1 MKDCP
6 NCGLENEDEA
16 EVCSHC
22 SFEFPAQGAL
32 PTLAT
37 PTPPQNPLFLPA
49 PAPSD
54 RIRLSLPSSA
64 SPPPPPPPPPPA
76 SPTAEGQPTDL
87 DQTLVDIEESGEF
100 AIGVI
105 GFATSGKTFFIQRLK
120 RYMKEEGGYEPDPV
134 PAPNEAVVEGTR
146 NIEAHHFQVMA
157 LDPAR
162 RSARKPGSGHEP
174 REPFYL
180 VDIPGER
187 FRQAVQASL
196 AGGEAET
203 LIKVLRVSHA
213 LIIVVA
219 ADEMLA
225 PRVTKGQ
232 TLERLEIEQ
241 QLAELGSA
249 QPGEDPKIAA
259 TRKRLQRRMVV
270 LEDKKEVDE
279 HLSELLAN
287 ISVISAVA
295 SELTAPDGTKLTL
308 QHYQSLSQS
317 ERSQI
322 YSGPRRGSAP
332 FAFIALAKAD
342 LLLMPKAGDR
352 LRKSFPHIADM
363 DRIDIAPASLLKIH
377 RPKFHQR
384 IREAFAWHKIDF
396 VTSFEG
402 QPKNDLRIHYG
413 LDHYG
418 VAAIVDWIHW
428 ARDYSRRSGRRTGDA
443 PRFLEKPRAGWDRF
457 EGAVTRRL
465 GHWREQGAVLLP
477 EEVGLNVHRPEPTLW
492 DRVPAMRSRA
502 VNGVMRPGSRWPDA
516 ILAGSGLLGLAAILW
531 LGGVFQGS
539 EQRGYAFPL
548 QPVYRA
554 ELVRMEEEAP
564 VFGRGIEE
572 QGLRRWTLIPSD
584 GGWFSFRLNNPSR
597 AALVHAMGLIPE
609 QAGGDQLDAAT
620 GEEAVASLNQSA
632 GGDPSQIRAA
642 NSYHQGLLNYMMGNY
657 PGAAEA
663 FHTASE
669 AVEQVATNPP
679 AGARYD
685 ATASRLPAV
694 RIAILN
700 GEGVANLAAGKVEE
714 AAVALRRA
722 KTLAD
727 QERNRIVEPKSVDR
741 FWYVIGTRDPVPV
754 VRLPTGDVWSNH
766 LAALIRLHARETDPV
781 KADRLRRELATLVSA
796 AQERAGEAVEH
807 PKLAAN
813 LMIAAARS
821 GTLEGLGILDLGD
834 AGEEAAS
841 TVTDEVRAITARG
854 DVDVPQARYWK
865 AVARLREALD
875 SRRRNNGANA
885 PARIEE
891 TLAANPEEAGA
902 LRRWLADVLDTEYG
916 KGSRSVRR
924 QLTANYGQ
932 YYGGAAQWRNIDGR
946 APFGIWWGA
955 ILAGLLIVALLIAWR
970 SGRRIRATYL
980 RLFVPQHHYDRQ
992 SGKDE

>member
-1 MKDCP
+1 M
-6 NCGLENEDEA
+6 A
-16 EVCSHC
+16 
-22 SFEFPAQGAL
+22 
-32 PTLAT
+32 
-37 PTPPQNPLFLPA
+37 
-49 PAPSD
+49 
-54 RIRLSLPSSA
+54 
-64 SPPPPPPPPPPA
+64 
-76 SPTAEGQPTDL
+76 
-87 DQTLVDIEESGEF
+87 DIEESNEF
-100 AIGVI
+100 VIGVI
-105 GFATSGKTFFIQRLK
+105 GFSTSGKTFFIQRLK
-120 RYMKEEGGYEPDPV
+120 RYMKEEGGYEPDPTA
-134 PAPNEAVVEGTR
+134 APNETVVEGTR
-146 NIEAHHFQVMA
+146 NIEPHHFQVMA

-162 RSARKPGSGHEP
+162 GTASKPASGHEAL
-174 REPFYL
+174 EPFYL

-203 LIKVLRVSHA
+203 LIKVLRISHA

-241 QLAELGSA
+241 QLAELGSP
-249 QPGEDPKIAA
+249 QTGEDPKIAA
-259 TRKRLQRRMVV
+259 TRKRLQRKMAA
-270 LEDKKEVDE
+270 LEEKKSVDE

-287 ISVISAVA
+287 ISIISAVA
-295 SELTAPDGTKLTL
+295 SELTAADGTKLTL

-322 YSGPRRGSAP
+322 YSGPRRGPSP
-332 FAFIALAKAD
+332 FAFVALAKAD

-352 LRKSFPHIADM
+352 LRRSFPHIADV
-363 DRIDIAPASLLKIH
+363 DRIDSEPANLLKLH

-384 IREAFAWHKIDF
+384 ICEAFAWHKIDF

-418 VAAIVDWIHW
+418 VAAVVDWIHW
-428 ARDYSRRSGRRTGDA
+428 ARDYSRRSGRRSGDS
-443 PRFLEKPRAGWDRF
+443 PRFLEQARAWWDRL

-465 GHWREQGAVLLP
+465 GSWREQGAVLLP
-477 EEVGLNVHRPEPTLW
+477 EEVGLNVARPEPTLW
-492 DRVPAMRSRA
+492 ERVQAMRSRA
-502 VNGVMRPGSRWPDA
+502 VNGIMRPGSPWPNA
-516 ILAGSGLLGLAAILW
+516 FLAGLGLSGAAAILW
-531 LGGVFQGS
+531 LGGAFQGS
-539 EQRGYAFPL
+539 EQEGYAFRL
-548 QPVYRA
+548 KPVYRS
-554 ELVRMEEEAP
+554 ELVRMEEDSP

-572 QGLRRWTLIPSD
+572 QALRRWTIIPSD

-620 GEEAVASLNQSA
+620 GEEAVASLSRSA
-632 GGDPSQIRAA
+632 SNDPSQIRAA

-663 FHTASE
+663 FRTAGE
-669 AVEQVATNPP
+669 AVEQVASNPP
-679 AGARYD
+679 AGERYD

-700 GEGVANLAAGKVEE
+700 GEGVASLAAGKVEE
-714 AAVALRRA
+714 AAIALRRA
-722 KTLAD
+722 KALAD
-727 QERNRIVEPKSVDR
+727 QERNRIVEPRSVDR

-754 VRLPTGDVWSNH
+754 VRLPTADVWSNL
-766 LAALIRLHARETDPV
+766 LAALIRLHARETDPA

-796 AQERAGEAVEH
+796 AQDRSGEAVEH

-821 GTLEGLGILDLGD
+821 GTMETLGILDVAD
-834 AGEEAAS
+834 AG
-841 TVTDEVRAITARG
+841 DESATAVADQVRAIAARD

-865 AVARLREALD
+865 AVARLRQALD
-875 SRRRNNGANA
+875 SRGGNKGGTA
-885 PARIEE
+885 PRRIED
-891 TLAANPEEAGA
+891 TLAANPEEAAA
-902 LRRWLADVLDTEYG
+902 LRRWLADVLDTQYEE
-916 KGSRSVRR
+916 GSRSVRR

-946 APFGIWWGA
+946 APFGIVWGA
-955 ILAGLLIVALLIAWR
+955 ILVILLIVALLVAWR